1 LLVEMDGFD
10 VRSGV
15 IVIAA
20 TNRVDILD
28 PALLRP
34 GRFDRHIMVSAPDVK
49 GRAAILATHSRDK
62 HFDDDVSY
70 DILARRTPGMTGAD
84 LANVIN
90 EAALRAAKRT
100 SQSISM
106 HDVEAAI
113 DRVMAGPERLTR
125 VLSQDQRRVVAYHE
139 AGHAICGHVLP
150 EADDVHKV
158 SIVPR
163 GAGLGWTM
171 SLPEDDRILVTR
183 TYLRSVLVMTLGGR
197 SAEEVVFAEITTGAA
212 DDIDKATQLARRM
225 VTHFGMSDR
234 IGLIKLGDDDQEVFM
249 GRSLGHAREYSDDT
263 AMTVDAEVR
272 RLIEAAHA
280 EARAILTEHRETL
293 DQLATE
299 LLEVEKLG
307 PEDLKRILGPLPTWN
322 FAD

>member
-1 LLVEMDGFD
+1 
-10 VRSGV
+10 
-15 IVIAA
+15 
-20 TNRVDILD
+20 
-28 PALLRP
+28 
-34 GRFDRHIMVSAPDVK
+34 
-49 GRAAILATHSRDK
+49 
-62 HFDDDVSY
+62 
-70 DILARRTPGMTGAD
+70 
-84 LANVIN
+84 
-90 EAALRAAKRT
+90 
-100 SQSISM
+100 
-106 HDVEAAI
+106 
-113 DRVMAGPERLTR
+113 
-125 VLSQDQRRVVAYHE
+125 
-139 AGHAICGHVLP
+139 
-150 EADDVHKV
+150 
-158 SIVPR
+158 
-163 GAGLGWTM
+163 M